1 MIKFRGTK
9 LAEELQRRIGKV
21 AGRRPA
27 ARIVV
32 PEELAWW
39 YFQEFGSTGPY
50 EIVARDGGVLRLPPT
65 ADYPHPT
72 FRSSVM
78 HPGVAPK
85 AYVREVLPDIQQMA
99 AKEMTAAFV
108 QSDYDPQAVQDVLM
122 SRVMPDALDRICE
135 SMSKELHQTRTAEYP
150 GKLGTAAPEDV
161 FRSSAE
167 IKDTGE

>member
-1 MIKFRGTK
+1 
-9 LAEELQRRIGKV
+9 
-21 AGRRPA
+21 
-27 ARIVV
+27 
-32 PEELAWW
+32 
-39 YFQEFGSTGPY
+39 
-50 EIVARDGGVLRLPPT
+50 
-65 ADYPHPT
+65 
-72 FRSSVM
+72 
-78 HPGVAPK
+78 
-85 AYVREVLPDIQQMA
+85 MA